1 MSSTR
6 PTAASRPARAERAV
20 DAVVFDI
27 GNVLVEWDPRRLYA
41 PLIADRAELER
52 FLREVVPLSWHTEH
66 DRGRPF
72 AESIAER
79 QRLFPDQA
87 DLIALFRERWEDT
100 VGDAIAGSVAL
111 LERLDDAGIA
121 VFALTNYS
129 AETFPAFRRRF
140 AFAARFR
147 DIVVSGEE
155 GMVKPDPRIYD
166 LAIERFG
173 VAPARTVFIDDRDE
187 NVRAAIAKGM
197 AGLRFENAATL
208 ARDLRALGLPV

>member
-1 MSSTR
+1 M
-6 PTAASRPARAERAV
+6 PAGTI
-20 DAVVFDI
+20 DAVIFDI
-27 GNVLVEWDPRRLYA
+27 GNVLVEWEPRRLYA
-41 PLIADRAELER
+41 PLIADRAELEW

-79 QRLFPDQA
+79 QRLFPDHA
-87 DLIALFRERWEDT
+87 GLIALFHERWEDT
-100 VGDAIAGSVAL
+100 IGDAIVGSVAI

-140 AFAARFR
+140 AFAGRFR

-155 GMVKPDPRIYD
+155 GMVKPDPRIYYR
-166 LAIERFG
+166 AMARFG
-173 VAPARTVFIDDRDE
+173 VTPARTVFVDDRAE
-187 NVRAAIAKGM
+187 NVEAAVARGM
-197 AGLRFENAATL
+197 HGLHFVDALSLAAELRRF
-208 ARDLRALGLPV
+208 GLPV